1 MKKIAVMAIA
11 FLLFIPFA
19 SINGNNV
26 FLIKNTNGNILYV
39 GGSGPNNYTSIQSA
53 INDASNGYTIYVY
66 PGNYNESIVMNKSIS
81 LIGIENNGEKPVIST
96 SENKSTVIV
105 EADGCIFRGFT
116 MLSGRGLRIISNENI
131 VENNRVMYSKG
142 LGISLYGSSNNL
154 IKNNEVTNGFN
165 NGIHLRKSSDNIITR
180 NIVSANSETGIVVFD
195 HSDYNIISYNNVTKN
210 FHGMEIGEDANDSTI
225 SFNHVYFN
233 QQYGICVDTSNN
245 VSILNNTIHNHAYGG
260 LQLMDCSNCT
270 VSGNEIYYNDRGIIM
285 DGSYRMPWTKSH
297 DNIISGNNV
306 YSNSDIGMYLE
317 DSRENYIIKNN
328 FINNGMNAYFSLFI
342 ETDDP
347 NPPRPIHNTWDNNYW
362 SDWSLPTPKPIK
374 GELEISIPLLGN
386 YHGVNFH
393 WFMFDKHPAM
403 EPYGNFT
410 YKNMADRV
418 MQVKKIFIIHLFT
431 SSLQENMHC

>member
-26 FLIKNTNGNILYV
+26 ASNMSTNNILYV

-66 PGNYNESIVMNKSIS
+66 PGNYNESIVINKSIS
-81 LIGIENNGEKPVIST
+81 LIGMEINGEKPVIST

-116 MLSGRGLRIISNENI
+116 VLSGRGLRIISNENI

-165 NGIHLRKSSDNIITR
+165 NGIHLRKSSGNIITR

-270 VSGNEIYYNDRGIIM
+270 VSGNEIYYNDRGIMVESNYMWEKQYNLIK
-285 DGSYRMPWTKSH
+285 R
-297 DNIISGNNV
+297 NNV
-306 YSNSDIGMYLE
+306 YSNSGVGIYIEGSLRNDFTENNLMDNGDNAWFWEQTIIGYPYSPL
-317 DSRENYIIKNN
+317 
-328 FINNGMNAYFSLFI
+328 
-342 ETDDP
+342 
-347 NPPRPIHNTWDNNYW
+347 RPCYNVWDKNYW

-374 GELEISIPLLGN
+374 GVLTVWWSSLYID
-386 YHGVNFH
+386 FH

-410 YKNMADRV
+410 YKNMTDRDYV
-418 MQVKKIFIIHLFT
+418 GEESYSSASFHTPVK
-431 SSLQENMHC
+431 ENMRCQTV

>member
-1 MKKIAVMAIA
+1 MNKIITLAIA

-19 SINGNNV
+19 SINGNNIA
-26 FLIKNTNGNILYV
+26 LTNSTNGNILYV
-39 GGSGPNNYTSIQSA
+39 GGSGENNYTTIQNA
-53 INDASNGYTIYVY
+53 INYAEDGFTIYVY
-66 PGNYNESIVMNKSIS
+66 PRNYNESIVINRSIS
-81 LIGIENNGEKPVIST
+81 LIGIEQNGEKPVIHGN
-96 SENKSTVIV
+96 ENNITVLI
-105 EADGCIFRGFT
+105 EADNCTIRNFIIMEGFV
-116 MLSGRGLRIISNENI
+116 GLETRNASFITI
-131 VENNRVMYSKG
+131 ENNVIEGAGVGMEIYSSNTLIRNNTVTKSKG
-142 LGISLYGSSNNL
+142 IGIYMDPIAFTISLTGNFISQ
-154 IKNNEVTNGFN
+154 NGWS
-165 NGIHLRKSSDNIITR
+165 GAELHGDN
-180 NIVSANSETGIVVFD
+180 
-195 HSDYNIISYNNVTKN
+195 HIISYNNVTGN
-210 FHGMEIGEDANDSTI
+210 LHGIELYFASDCII

-233 QQYGICVDTSNN
+233 QQYGICVDTSTN

-393 WFMFDKHPAM
+393 WFMFDKHPAL